1 MPSFFGPALV
11 QSVAATAMSMCK
23 RVQSSNARSMCEAR
37 PEYKEEK
44 IEVAVRTGSVVSY
57 NCKPV
62 VH

>member
-1 MPSFFGPALV
+1 
-11 QSVAATAMSMCK
+11 MSMCK

-57 NCKPV
+57 NCEPV